1 MPSLLSLLPP
11 RILTGPMTMG
21 PAPSIMIDLMSVRFL
36 MAPPVVQASK
46 GAATAAMAED
56 AVEFEVVEGGE
67 FIVNFIFL
75 GGGDDERRLFGC
87 FCCCLL
93 ALSPLDAAATT
104 ELLRPAVCALAAA
117 ARGWRAAI
125 GKKLREEKEEKER
138 AK

>member
-1 MPSLLSLLPP
+1 M
-11 RILTGPMTMG
+11 
-21 PAPSIMIDLMSVRFL
+21 
-36 MAPPVVQASK
+36 
-46 GAATAAMAED
+46 
-56 AVEFEVVEGGE
+56 
-67 FIVNFIFL
+67 NFIFL